1 MEKMTQVEV
10 SWARAVSA
18 CEVLGIGSSFENSC
32 QSSWLHGGTTPREG
46 SFILSCWH
54 ERRGQLEGGQSIVI
68 ELTGGLEMLV

>member
-1 MEKMTQVEV
+1 MTPVEV
-10 SWARAVSA
+10 SWARAASA
-18 CEVLGIGSSFENSC
+18 CEVLGLGAPLKIAARAAGCMEVP
-32 QSSWLHGGTTPREG
+32 PREG